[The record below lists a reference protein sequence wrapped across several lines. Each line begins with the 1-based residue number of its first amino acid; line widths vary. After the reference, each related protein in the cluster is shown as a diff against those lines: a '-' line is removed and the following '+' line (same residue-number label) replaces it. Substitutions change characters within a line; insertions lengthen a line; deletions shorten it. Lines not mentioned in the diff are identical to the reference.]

1 MTRNIE
7 YIKIITKNIE
17 YIKIMTRNIEKKIN
31 ELIEL
36 CILDI
41 LLDISN
47 DYNIDYRK
55 LLKYKK

>member
-1 MTRNIE
+1 M
-7 YIKIITKNIE
+7 IKK
-17 YIKIMTRNIEKKIN
+17 IEKKLY

-47 DYNIDYRK
+47 DYNINYK
-55 LLKYKK
+55 NLLKYKNIKYS

>member
-1 MTRNIE
+1 MIE
-7 YIKIITKNIE
+7 H
-17 YIKIMTRNIEKKIN
+17 IEKKIY

-55 LLKYKK
+55 LLKYKKIKL

>member
-1 MTRNIE
+1 
-7 YIKIITKNIE
+7 
-17 YIKIMTRNIEKKIN
+17 MTRNIEKKIN

-55 LLKYKK
+55 LLKYKIIKI

>member
-1 MTRNIE
+1 MINH
-7 YIKIITKNIE
+7 
-17 YIKIMTRNIEKKIN
+17 IEKKIY